1 MIVYTS
7 INTGQYSK
15 RFIGY
20 FKSSL
25 SFLAVQGK
33 MAFCCVFFFNVKSN
47 GKIRHFSIHKDDICS
62 RKKKTGK
69 KMEYFIKQSIRRP
82 NSIRKRAQQP

>member
-62 RKKKTGK
+62 RKKKQCS
-69 KMEYFIKQSIRRP
+69 FILLLPCEINDWKIS
-82 NSIRKRAQQP
+82 KY